1 VNVSM
6 IPSDLDPQVMRK
18 LDGRAALARERLDR
32 AEAAVSANGAAY
44 LRAFDAWSAASDK
57 LIAAEDKGRAT
68 LAQREKVRRL
78 GAALDVAFDGAISS
92 TRARLGA
99 QRQVEEL
106 ENPALVAQLARA
118 EEEKRERLAA
128 LRAERERR
136 DADDA
141 SSNGSA
147 VTRIV
152 DEPRRDYPQVVDN
165 GDGLAQMDRESLRAI
180 AREHGQSVAGHKA
193 VLIERLR
200 KAGVT
205 P

>member
-1 VNVSM
+1 VNLSM

-18 LDGRAALARERLDR
+18 LDGRAALAREKLEE
-32 AEAAVSANGAAY
+32 AEASVSANGAAY

-128 LRAERERR
+128 LRAERDRLAAE
-136 DADDA
+136 

-152 DEPRRDYPQVVDN
+152 EETRDYPQVVDN

>member
-18 LDGRAALARERLDR
+18 LDGRAALAREKLDE
-32 AEAAVSANGAAY
+32 AEASVSANGAAY
-44 LRAFDAWSAASDK
+44 LKAFDAWSAASDK

-128 LRAERERR
+128 LRAERERLA
-136 DADDA
+136 ADDA

-152 DEPRRDYPQVVDN
+152 EPPRDYPQVVDN

>member
-18 LDGRAALARERLDR
+18 LDGRAALAREKLDE
-32 AEAAVSANGAAY
+32 AEASVTANGAAY
-44 LRAFDAWSAASDK
+44 LKAFDAWSAASDK

-128 LRAERERR
+128 LRAERERL
-136 DADDA
+136 AA
-141 SSNGSA
+141 ESSNGSD

-152 DEPRRDYPQVVDN
+152 ETPRDYPQVVDN

>member
-1 VNVSM
+1 VNLSM

-18 LDGRAALARERLDR
+18 LDGRAALAREKLEE
-32 AEAAVSANGAAY
+32 AEASVSANGAAY

-106 ENPALVAQLARA
+106 ENPAMVAQLARA

-128 LRAERERR
+128 LRAERERL
-136 DADDA
+136 AA
-141 SSNGSA
+141 ESSNGSD

-152 DEPRRDYPQVVDN
+152 EETRDYPQVVDN

>member
-1 VNVSM
+1 VNLSM

-18 LDGRAALARERLDR
+18 LDGRAALAREKLEE
-32 AEAAVSANGAAY
+32 AEASVSANGAAY

-106 ENPALVAQLARA
+106 ENPAMVAQLARA

-128 LRAERERR
+128 LRAERERL
-136 DADDA
+136 AA
-141 SSNGSA
+141 ESSNGSD

-152 DEPRRDYPQVVDN
+152 ETLRDYPQVVDN
-165 GDGLAQMDRESLRAI
+165 GDGMAQMDREALRAL

>member
-18 LDGRAALARERLDR
+18 LDGRAALAREKLDE
-32 AEAAVSANGAAY
+32 AEASVSANGAAY

-136 DADDA
+136 SPTTRHLTAAPSRA
-141 SSNGSA
+141 SSTSRRGT
-147 VTRIV
+147 TRRSSTTATGW
-152 DEPRRDYPQVVDN
+152 RRWTASPC
-165 GDGLAQMDRESLRAI
+165 APSPASTARAWR
-180 AREHGQSVAGHKA
+180 ATRRS
-193 VLIERLR
+193 
-200 KAGVT
+200 
-205 P
+205 

>member
-18 LDGRAALARERLDR
+18 LDGRAALAREKLDE
-32 AEAAVSANGAAY
+32 AEASVTANGAAY
-44 LRAFDAWSAASDK
+44 LKAFDAWSAASDK

-106 ENPALVAQLARA
+106 ENPAMVAQLARA

-128 LRAERERR
+128 LRAERERL
-136 DADDA
+136 AA
-141 SSNGSA
+141 ESSNGSD

-152 DEPRRDYPQVVDN
+152 ETLRDYPQVVDN
-165 GDGLAQMDRESLRAI
+165 GDGMAQMDREALRAL